1 MKVLILYR
9 PKSEHARRVEEFV
22 HDFQRAQSTRRV
34 NILSLDTR
42 EGAAT
47 AALYDVISYPAFL
60 ALADDGQL
68 LKSWQGDSLPLMN
81 ELAFYSNS

>member
-22 HDFQRAQSTRRV
+22 HDFERHQTNRKINT
-34 NILSLDTR
+34 LSLDTR
-42 EGAAT
+42 DGAAT
-47 AALYDVISYPAFL
+47 ATLYGIVSYPAFL

-68 LKSWQGDSLPLMN
+68 LKSWEGENLPLMN
-81 ELAFYSNS
+81 DLAFYSHS